1 LKKQPEITVYGA
13 NWCTDCRR
21 TKKYLGEQRIHY
33 IWRNIEDENESGKR
47 AYDYVL
53 KANEKVYGKP
63 KRKIPVVEIKE
74 GRKSEVMIEPSN
86 IDLANRLGL
95 ATKVSKKFYDTIII
109 GAGPAG
115 LTASIYLARDGY
127 EVLVIEASTI
137 GGQAYITN
145 RLDNFPGFPEGIS
158 GDEFCDNLKRQAKR
172 FGVEILV
179 PQEVKTIN
187 PCHEKGSFD
196 ACTFKEVRTNSGDT
210 YLSKAILIATGSKY
224 RELVV
229 PGSEALMGTS
239 IHYCATCDGPFYK
252 GKDII
257 IIGGGNSAFEEALW
271 LKTLV
276 NKITIIYRREAPTA
290 SPLLQEKIEKIEGI
304 DLWLNTEVV
313 EVKGETSLE
322 NVVLH
327 HNDRNETKEYSPDGI
342 FVFIGLQPN
351 TKFLKDIIDLDS
363 QGFVITQDGSK
374 TSIKGIYSAGDCRKG
389 SSKQAVTA
397 AGEGAAS
404 ALMIREYLKTL

>member
-21 TKKYLGEQRIHY
+21 TKKYLGEQRTHY
-33 IWRNIEDENESGKR
+33 IWRNIEDEDELGKD
-47 AYDYVL
+47 AYNFVL
-53 KANEKVYGKP
+53 KANEKIYGKP
-63 KRKIPVVEIKE
+63 KRKIPIVSIKE
-74 GRKSEVMIEPSN
+74 NNKTELLVEPSN
-86 IDLANRLGL
+86 IELANRLGL
-95 ATKVSKKFYDTIII
+95 ATKVSKQFYDTIII

-115 LTASIYLARDGY
+115 LTAAIYLARDGY

-145 RLDNFPGFPEGIS
+145 RLDNFPGFPDGIS
-158 GDEFCDNLKRQAKR
+158 GEEFCDNLRKQVKR
-172 FGVEILV
+172 FGVEILI
-179 PQEVKTIN
+179 PQEVKVIKS
-187 PCHEKGSFD
+187 CHEQGNFD
-196 ACTFKEVRTNSGDT
+196 ACTFREVTTNSGEK
-210 YLSKAILIATGSKY
+210 YLSKAILVSTGSKY

-229 PGSEALMGTS
+229 PGSESLMGTS

-252 GKDII
+252 GKDIF

-276 NKITIIYRREAPTA
+276 NKITIIYRRDAPTA
-290 SPLLQEKIEKIEGI
+290 SPLLQEKIEQTEGI
-304 DLWLNTEVV
+304 DLWLNTDVV
-313 EVKGETSLE
+313 EIKGDTVLE
-322 NVVLH
+322 KVVLK
-327 HNDRNETKEYSPDGI
+327 HNNTNKMKEYSPDGI

-351 TKFLKDIIDLDS
+351 TSFLKDIIHLDS
-363 QGFVITQDGSK
+363 QDFVITQDGSK
-374 TSIKGIYSAGDCRKG
+374 TSVKGIYAAGDCRKG

>member
-21 TKKYLGEQRIHY
+21 TKKYLGEQRVHY
-33 IWRNIEDENESGKR
+33 IWRNIEDENELGKQ

-53 KANEKVYGKP
+53 KANEKIYGKP

-74 GRKSEVMIEPSN
+74 EKKAEIMIEPSN
-86 IDLANRLGL
+86 IVLANRLGL
-95 ATKVSKKFYDTIII
+95 ATKVSKQFYDTIII
-109 GAGPAG
+109 GGGPAG
-115 LTASIYLARDGY
+115 LTAAIYLARDGY
-127 EVLVIEASTI
+127 DVLVIEASTI

-158 GDEFCDNLKRQAKR
+158 GDEFCENLKRQAKR

-179 PQEVKTIN
+179 PQEVKAIN
-187 PCHEKGSFD
+187 PCHEKGNFE
-196 ACTFKEVRTNSGDT
+196 ACTFREVTTNTGES
-210 YLSKAILIATGSKY
+210 YLCKAILIATGSKY

-252 GKDII
+252 GKDIF

-276 NKITIIYRREAPTA
+276 NKITIIYRRDAPTA
-290 SPLLQEKIEKIEGI
+290 SPVLQEKVEETDDI
-304 DLWLNTEVV
+304 DLWLNTEVL
-313 EVKGETSLE
+313 EVKGETVLE
-322 NVVLH
+322 KVVLR
-327 HNDRNETKEYSPDGI
+327 HNDRNETKEYEPNGI

-351 TKFLKDIIDLDS
+351 TKFLKSIIDLDS
-363 QGFVITQDGSK
+363 QDFVITQDGSK
-374 TSIKGIYSAGDCRKG
+374 TSVKGIYAAGDCRKG